1 MTGSGTAPAIATPRS
16 GSSLVW
22 PLRRS
27 RRQAS
32 PSCASRAAARNGS
45 RRCGWRGNRVP
56 CKGLPRLPRVEV
68 TGQSGL
74 VGTTVDGRYRI
85 VSQLAR
91 GGMAVVYE
99 ALDLRLDRV
108 VALKVMHPHLAHDQG
123 FVTRF
128 QREAKAAA
136 RLTHGHV
143 VAVYDQGS
151 DGDLVYL
158 AMEYVPGRT
167 LRDVL
172 REYGPL
178 TPEQALVFLD
188 PVLEALAA
196 AHAAGFVHRDIKP
209 ENVLISDDGRVKVAD
224 FGLAR
229 AMETDGQSVTQGMII
244 GTVAYLSPEQVERG
258 EADGRSDLYAAGIL
272 LFEMITGQVP
282 HAGESP
288 LSVAYQHVNSDV
300 PAPSTVNSA
309 ILPEVD
315 ALVVTAT
322 RRDPSLRYQNAFDF
336 LADVRRVRSTL
347 PPPRPF
353 VDAQDTLI
361 VDVGMASELAAG
373 RPTAAVTAGPAAS
386 AGASATPRQQPGE
399 RPTRPTALSQPPT
412 YRRSRAPWVVV
423 LVALAVLAT
432 AFGAWYL
439 AAGPGRTV
447 PTPDVIGADV
457 TDATAQMTAAGL
469 TLAVATEEFSED
481 VPAGEVIST
490 DPAPGDGI
498 RSEGTVSATV
508 SKGPERYDVP
518 SLKGL
523 TQTEAADAIVA
534 ANLALGSITEAY
546 DDKAPLGTVVSSTP
560 KAGTPSKSGTSVDL
574 VVSKGPEP
582 VPVPDIVGKKL
593 AGAKAT
599 LSDAGLKAD
608 VTQKYSMDVKDG
620 SVISVKPKPGTIVD
634 SGSKVTVV
642 VSKGP
647 PPVTVPN
654 LIDMPKQKAIT
665 TLQRLGL
672 RPKVVQGAFSPL
684 NRVISQDPAGG
695 TQIPKGSTVT
705 IRII

>member
-1 MTGSGTAPAIATPRS
+1 METSG
-16 GSSLVW
+16 
-22 PLRRS
+22 
-27 RRQAS
+27 QD
-32 PSCASRAAARNGS
+32 
-45 RRCGWRGNRVP
+45 
-56 CKGLPRLPRVEV
+56 
-68 TGQSGL
+68 GL
-74 VGTTVDGRYRI
+74 VGSTVDGRYR
-85 VSQLAR
+85 VLSLLAR
-91 GGMAVVYE
+91 GGMATVYE

-108 VALKVMHPHLAHDQG
+108 VALKIMHPHLAHDQA
-123 FVTRF
+123 FVSRF

-143 VAVYDQGS
+143 VAVYDQGE
-151 DGDLVYL
+151 DNGVVYL

-172 REYGPL
+172 RQYGPL

-229 AMETDGQSVTQGMII
+229 AVEANGESVTQGMII

-258 EADGRSDLYAAGIL
+258 EADGRSDVYAAGIL

-300 PAPSTVNSA
+300 PPPSS
-309 ILPEVD
+309 IRGDIPPEVD

-322 RRDPSLRYQNAFDF
+322 RRDASLRYQNAFDF
-336 LADVRRVRSTL
+336 LADVRRVRTSL

-353 VDAQDTLI
+353 VDSHDTLV
-361 VDVGMASELAAG
+361 VDVGMASQLAAG
-373 RPTAAVTAGPAAS
+373 RPATPLTTGGPAAPR
-386 AGASATPRQQPGE
+386 ATPAARTQPTARPGE
-399 RPTRPTALSQPPT
+399 PPER
-412 YRRSRAPWVVV
+412 YRRSRAPLFIVLLVV
-423 LVALAVLAT
+423 AVLGT

-447 PTPDVIGADV
+447 PVPAVAGSTVEEAS
-457 TDATAQMTAAGL
+457 AALTAVGL
-469 TLAVATEEFSED
+469 TLEVAEEQYSED
-481 VPAGEVIST
+481 VEADVVIST
-490 DPAPGDGI
+490 DPGAGDGVRVDGI
-498 RSEGTVSATV
+498 VSAVV

-518 SLKGL
+518 AVKGL
-523 TQTEAADAIVA
+523 PQAQAADALVA
-534 ANLALGSITEAY
+534 ANLAVGTVKEAY
-546 DDKAPLGTVVSSTP
+546 DDKVEVGAVVSSTP
-560 KAGTPSKSGTSVDL
+560 KAGASVKPATPVDL

-582 VPVPDIVGKKL
+582 VPVPAVVGKKSGPAKDAL
-593 AGAKAT
+593 ARV
-599 LSDAGLKAD
+599 GLKAD
-608 VTQKYSMDVKDG
+608 VTQKFSEEVPDG
-620 SVISVKPKPGTIVD
+620 VVISVKPKEGTIVD
-634 SGSKVTVV
+634 SGSRVALV

-654 LIDMPKQKAIT
+654 LIDMPRQKAIT

-672 RPKVVQGAFSPL
+672 RPNVVEGDFSPL
-684 NRVISQDPAGG
+684 NRVISQDPSPG
-695 TQIPKGSTVT
+695 TEIPKGSTVT